1 MQYLWTE
8 CGGSQKVSGRNPGHI
23 LRAPQHPVPWTQREK
38 RNLEFTHN
46 ARHILIIKR
55 GYLQAPSET
64 QNLAHCGNPA
74 PNPPARRPEGEVV
87 EGVYRRHPPA
97 GAKEHPLR
105 NANQQNGEHL
115 RRRVRHPLKSCLFS
129 QRGEPGDRADES
141 NPWNPIRPSR
151 LLDLTDLPGGAP
163 QDDVR
168 RHGTHQTLPW
178 TAAWLTEPLVWFVF
192 CVGYRPRSLLFLLM
206 NKRPNGLWMHRR
218 VWYFWRERHPWSRI
232 ATIYIYMI

>member
-1 MQYLWTE
+1 VCARACMRVCVTHKCSTFELSVE
-8 CGGSQKVSGRNPGHI
+8 VVRKFLVEI
-23 LRAPQHPVPWTQREK
+23 LDTFRELLNTQFLEHNEK
-38 RNLEFTHN
+38 KG
-46 ARHILIIKR
+46 ILNSLTMHDTSIIKR

-141 NPWNPIRPSR
+141 I
-151 LLDLTDLPGGAP
+151 
-163 QDDVR
+163 
-168 RHGTHQTLPW
+168 
-178 TAAWLTEPLVWFVF
+178 
-192 CVGYRPRSLLFLLM
+192 PRT
-206 NKRPNGLWMHRR
+206 RYGQADCW
-218 VWYFWRERHPWSRI
+218 I
-232 ATIYIYMI
+232 